1 MIKSLI
7 ILITLSLSPFSF
19 AVEKDAKVTE
29 KDPTARNSKK
39 ISLETL
45 LIEGQN
51 QKGEL
56 DVITGNVGDDGDGL
70 LKMKKNFLDQIA
82 VDAGEKIR

>member
-1 MIKSLI
+1 MNIAFAAKTAPKS
-7 ILITLSLSPFSF
+7 
-19 AVEKDAKVTE
+19 KQKV
-29 KDPTARNSKK
+29 KYRKSKK
-39 ISLETL
+39 INFETL

-70 LKMKKNFLDQIA
+70 LKLRKNFLDQIA
-82 VDAGEKIR
+82 VDAGEKVK